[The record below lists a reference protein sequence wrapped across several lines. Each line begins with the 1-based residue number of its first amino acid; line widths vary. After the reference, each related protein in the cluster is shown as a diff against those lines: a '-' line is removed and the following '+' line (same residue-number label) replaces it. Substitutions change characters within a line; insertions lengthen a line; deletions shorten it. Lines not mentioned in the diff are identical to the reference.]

1 MFLTQSGRLSY
12 VIKRPDVWNNDRL
25 VTGAKWMRVF
35 RSPYDTRSCS
45 FRNPQ
50 KSFSRGRG
58 CWRMGLMLDLIT
70 VVIKLSGSHK
80 SVPGRVCRNL
90 VGVSLSLS
98 VSDRPL
104 CQARHPQLCPS
115 GPWIQKAVQL
125 SILQF
130 CASSK
135 PLTWSSAGPGIHHVV
150 RHRSAWIHIS
160 ARHVISKERCL

>member
-1 MFLTQSGRLSY
+1 MFLTQSGSLSY

-25 VTGAKWMRVF
+25 VTGAKWTRVF

-90 VGVSLSLS
+90 VGVFFSLSLS
-98 VSDRPL
+98 L
-104 CQARHPQLCPS
+104 CVRSSTLS
-115 GPWIQKAVQL
+115 GQTSTCA
-125 SILQF
+125 LQVHAF
-130 CASSK
+130 K
-135 PLTWSSAGPGIHHVV
+135 RLYN
-150 RHRSAWIHIS
+150 
-160 ARHVISKERCL
+160 